1 MVKARALVFG
11 LAMLAACLVGA
22 HGALAEDRDIPERD
36 ASLQVVI
43 DPLPATPYDG
53 EMVLVTIRGIY
64 DVTIALESLQQPELR
79 NFGWTQLGRDS
90 WGKQRI
96 AGREMT
102 VFERR
107 LALYPH
113 GSGTLTISPFVHHLT
128 LVAAN
133 GDRFVH
139 DVVSK
144 PVELKVEARPAA
156 NGNWWLP
163 ARNVTYSDVWDR
175 DPGMLG
181 NGETATRTVT
191 ITAVGVPPNALPPP
205 PKMVASWLIA
215 FMAPERRSV
224 ELTKENGPVSTVVW
238 QWRFRPARS
247 EPGRMK
253 AFHIPWFDTQ
263 SRQARDIVLGSQRIA
278 FAAIAAPKGPGRV
291 AGLLTANAGWLA
303 ALAGALM
310 VLALL
315 LPGLKLKSQSDIA
328 ALMRRMRPDP
338 DRRRLKRA
346 ADRGDWPGARIAVKR
361 LVDKTDPAAADPIAA
376 DRRREALAAI
386 DRRLYARKTTMQ
398 KGDPALHSTRSDP
411 GALLDLKRLAR
422 MVLARHPA

>member
-1 MVKARALVFG
+1 MVRVRLVVFA
-11 LAMLAACLVGA
+11 AMLILAAFLLRNSPA
-22 HGALAEDRDIPERD
+22 FAQDQEIPARD

-43 DPLPATPYDG
+43 DPLPATPFDG
-53 EMVLVTIRGIY
+53 EMVLVTIRGVY
-64 DVTIALESLQQPELR
+64 DVTIALEKLEQPELR

-90 WGKQRI
+90 WSKRRI
-96 AGREMT
+96 DGREMT

-113 GSGTLTISPFVHHLT
+113 GSTMLTISPFVHHLT
-128 LVAAN
+128 LVANN
-133 GDRFVH
+133 GERFGH

-144 PVELKVEARPAA
+144 PVELKVEARPAT

-163 ARNVTYSDVWDR
+163 ARNVEYSDVWDR

-191 ITAVGVPPNALPPP
+191 ITATGVPPSALPPP

-263 SRQARDIVLGSQRIA
+263 SRQMRDIVLGSQRIA

-291 AGLLTANAGWLA
+291 AGYLAANAGGLA
-303 ALAGALM
+303 ALAGAL
-310 VLALL
+310 VVFLLL
-315 LPGLKLKSQSDIA
+315 LPGLKLKGRAEIA
-328 ALMRRMRPDP
+328 AEISRLLPDP

-346 ADRGDWPGARIAVKR
+346 AARGDWPAARKAARR
-361 LVDKTDPAAADPIAA
+361 LVDRAPPAIASQ
-376 DRRREALAAI
+376 RRQTLSAI
-386 DRRLYARKTTMQ
+386 DRQLYSRSGHGPAADELKPMTRKT
-398 KGDPALHSTRSDP
+398 
-411 GALLDLKRLAR
+411 
-422 MVLARHPA
+422 

>member
-1 MVKARALVFG
+1 MVRLHSLVVATLLLASVLVF
-11 LAMLAACLVGA
+11 
-22 HGALAEDRDIPERD
+22 DRPASAQDHEIPARD
-36 ASLQVVI
+36 ASLQVVV

-64 DVTIALESLQQPELR
+64 DVTIALEKLEQPELR

-90 WGKQRI
+90 WFKKRI

-107 LALYPH
+107 LALYP
-113 GSGTLTISPFVHHLT
+113 SGFGNLTISPFVHHLT
-128 LVAAN
+128 LVANN
-133 GDRFVH
+133 GERFVH
-139 DVVSK
+139 DVVSE
-144 PVELKVEARPAA
+144 PVELKVEARPAT

-163 ARNVTYSDVWDR
+163 ARDVEYSDVWDR
-175 DPGMLG
+175 DPAMLG

-191 ITAVGVPPNALPPP
+191 ITATGVPPSALPPP

-247 EPGRMK
+247 EPGRIM

-263 SRQARDIVLGSQRIA
+263 NRQMRDIVLASQRIA

-291 AGLLTANAGWLA
+291 AGYFAANAGWLA
-303 ALAGALM
+303 ALAGAL
-310 VLALL
+310 VVFIAL
-315 LPGLKLKSQSDIA
+315 LPGLKLKSRAEIA
-328 ALMRRMRPDP
+328 AKVRTLLPDP
-338 DRRRLKRA
+338 DRRRLRRA
-346 ADRGDWPGARIAVKR
+346 AVKGDWSAARKAAKR
-361 LVDKTDPAAADPIAA
+361 LADKAPPAIAG
-376 DRRREALAAI
+376 RRRQLLSTI
-386 DRRLYARKTTMQ
+386 DRRLYSRT
-398 KGDPALHSTRSDP
+398 GDGPALDE
-411 GALLDLKRLAR
+411 LKRMSREA
-422 MVLARHPA
+422 